1 MLSISIV
8 VLLSIPSIADI
19 NNPPFNIKL
28 SLYFDIEILS
38 NSLSSI
44 YVCKTACAAILSFL
58 AILFI
63 IALKLFQIHENQAAI
78 RWINESLSYA
88 PTNAA
93 KKSWIVS
100 LNSLKKSIEQT
111 DESLKIVDKSH
122 E

>member
-1 MLSISIV
+1 MKAI
-8 VLLSIPSIADI
+8 I
-19 NNPPFNIKL
+19 NAL
-28 SLYFDIEILS
+28 EIG
-38 NSLSSI
+38 I
-44 YVCKTACAAILSFL
+44 CTKI